1 MVPLR
6 QDSLFVSRHHCLY
19 GIDRIYFTHLP
30 GLDGAILAS
39 NCANSHRSSAR
50 NRLRP
55 AATTTNGSSRTRSVQ
70 LAGRAIRWPSSKWKN
85 TRSSPQLLRYTS
97 NSNSR
102 PNKGWKGCVTRKRRR
117 AMSASGVVDDGC
129 QSVCGTP
136 NRVHSAGMSESFRDS
151 QRRAPAEDVG
161 KVFRLLSPVASAPSA
176 RQAMPCPSSSD
187 QRRPD
192 HSDPTT
198 RRSSRPL

>member
-129 QSVCGTP
+129 QSVL
-136 NRVHSAGMSESFRDS
+136 RASRRHHSAGLLEPFRDL
-151 QRRAPAEDVG
+151 QRQASEENSGLVLP
-161 KVFRLLSPVASAPSA
+161 LLSRLQNSP
-176 RQAMPCPSSSD
+176 R
-187 QRRPD
+187 
-192 HSDPTT
+192 T
-198 RRSSRPL
+198 R